1 MALPFILGIAVGA
14 GAVVAYNRSKK
25 IQDKTHDILE
35 KSKDLASDVKKNVES
50 TVGRIKDKIDKK
62 ENTQTVEE
70 KEKSGEV

>member
-35 KSKDLASDVKKNVES
+35 KSKDLANDVKKNVES
-50 TVGRIKDKIDKK
+50 TVACVKDKIDKK

>member
-14 GAVVAYNRSKK
+14 GAVVAFNRSKK

-35 KSKDLASDVKKNVES
+35 KSKDLANDVKKNVES
-50 TVGRIKDKIDKK
+50 TVSCVKDKIEKK
-62 ENTQTVEE
+62 NTETVEE